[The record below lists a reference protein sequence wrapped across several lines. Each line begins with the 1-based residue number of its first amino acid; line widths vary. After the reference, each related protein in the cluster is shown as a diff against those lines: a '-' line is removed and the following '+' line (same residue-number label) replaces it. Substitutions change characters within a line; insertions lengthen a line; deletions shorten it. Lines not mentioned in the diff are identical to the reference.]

1 MTSKTITVLAAALLA
16 AAVSTVSRADTFGSG
31 NNTFTMD
38 FVEIGNAG
46 NSADGTGYGAVN
58 SVFKMAVHAV
68 SQDMVTVAN
77 TLGSLGITQDSR
89 STGMPSTM
97 VNWNEAARFVNWLNT
112 SSGYSAA
119 YKFSTQPGDPGY
131 SASEDI
137 SLWDSGDDG
146 YDATNLFRNANAH
159 YFLPSENEWYKAAY

>member
-1 MTSKTITVLAAALLA
+1 MTSKTITVLAVALLA

-68 SQDMVTVAN
+68 SQD
-77 TLGSLGITQDSR
+77 SR

-97 VNWNEAARFVNWLNT
+97 VNWNEVAR
-112 SSGYSAA
+112 
-119 YKFSTQPGDPGY
+119 
-131 SASEDI
+131 
-137 SLWDSGDDG
+137 
-146 YDATNLFRNANAH
+146 
-159 YFLPSENEWYKAAY
+159 